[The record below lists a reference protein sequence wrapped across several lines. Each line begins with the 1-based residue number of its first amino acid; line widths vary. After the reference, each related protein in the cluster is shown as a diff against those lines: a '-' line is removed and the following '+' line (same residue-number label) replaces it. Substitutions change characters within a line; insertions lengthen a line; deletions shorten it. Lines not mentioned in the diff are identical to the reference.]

1 MRGKLWPMPVL
12 LNNGGLIPAYA
23 GKTQQHECDAAQSSA
38 HPRVCGENPVSSN
51 RAAVTRG
58 SSPRMRGKRAGPGRS
73 GGPCG
78 LIPAYAGKTRVGA
91 GSVSARSAHP
101 RVCGENLPKA
111 LPMISAAGSS
121 PRMRGKPRSVGG
133 IWKVSRLIPAY
144 AGKTGRV
151 IGMLITGRAH
161 PRVCGEN
168 LTGPCVPCRPRGSSP
183 RMRGK
188 RKSRCRCRDE
198 TGLIPA
204 YAGKTARRA
213 G

>member
-1 MRGKLWPMPVL
+1 MRGKPGQLKPRRGDPR
-12 LNNGGLIPAYA
+12 LIPAYA
-23 GKTQQHECDAAQSSA
+23 GKTCR
-38 HPRVCGENPVSSN
+38 PRAEWWTVW
-51 RAAVTRG
+51 
-58 SSPRMRGKRAGPGRS
+58 
-73 GGPCG
+73 
-78 LIPAYAGKTRVGA
+78 
-91 GSVSARSAHP
+91 AHP